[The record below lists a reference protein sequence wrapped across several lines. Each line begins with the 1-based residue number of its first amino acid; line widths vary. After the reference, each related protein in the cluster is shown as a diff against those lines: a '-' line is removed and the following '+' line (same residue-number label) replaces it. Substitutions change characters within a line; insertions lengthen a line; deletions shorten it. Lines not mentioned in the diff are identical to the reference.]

1 MNFGASDE
9 EKVFIEELEVAFKSF
24 VDLYIGH
31 VHFKSHNSQSST
43 SV

>member
-1 MNFGASDE
+1 MNFGGSDE
-9 EKVFIEELEVAFKSF
+9 EKVFIEELEVAFKSL

-31 VHFKSHNSQSST
+31 VHFKSHNSQTST

>member
-1 MNFGASDE
+1 MSFGSSDE

-31 VHFKSHNSQSST
+31 VHFKPHILQSST
-43 SV
+43 SA